1 MRSIV
6 MNYTFLLI
14 SAKME
19 THWPLVLEQALASLG
34 KLVVVSE
41 EDAGQLMAKNVY
53 DVIIVDAGAVR
64 DALDVVSQ
72 LRRTQPKTRV
82 IVATA
87 SPTWQRAR
95 ELLKAGATDYIRKS
109 QDEKKLLSDI
119 QTALE
124 HFPPG

>member
-1 MRSIV
+1 MIR
-6 MNYTFLLI
+6 YTFLLI
-14 SAKME
+14 GEKME
-19 THWPLVLEQALASLG
+19 TRWPLVLEQALSSLG

-41 EDAGQLMAKNVY
+41 EEASQLITKNSY
-53 DVIIVDAGAVR
+53 DMIIVDAGAVR
-64 DALDVVSQ
+64 DALGLVLY
-72 LRRTQPKTRV
+72 LRAAQPQARI

-95 ELLKAGATDYIRKS
+95 EVLKAGATDYIRKS

-124 HFPPG
+124 QLPPG